1 MLGALE
7 SSSGTGLKHQ
17 IIDLTV
23 VAWFYHGVLEKR
35 NELFESVKF
44 VKSMHGNRIC
54 LNFSMAHRKPGLL
67 SSWLVEHG
75 NRICLNFSMAH
86 RKPGLLNFSV
96 SA

>member
-7 SSSGTGLKHQ
+7 YSSGTGLKHQ

-35 NELFESVKF
+35 NELFEPVKF
-44 VKSMHGNRIC
+44 VNSMHGNRIC

-67 SSWLVEHG
+67 SYG
-75 NRICLNFSMAH
+75 FDF
-86 RKPGLLNFSV
+86 FSV
-96 SA
+96 CLTCDVQLTQRP